1 MSDTKEEL
9 KSLVR
14 SIAEDIEAAVEGRLY
29 KLSNG
34 DTKVI
39 DDMEE
44 WKKSEYDKL
53 VREFKEKHPEDK
65 FDADEMGYDT
75 YQEWM
80 EDEIGTAEDVEE
92 PEEMSLYDYISDQGL
107 GDERFEVDSDK
118 ELDGGKTL
126 FCYGGPTVWVH
137 DDRVCGYW
145 GCDEEVCYLASDAR
159 DAMMDYF
166 QEQWS
171 YVIDK

>member
-14 SIAEDIEAAVEGRLY
+14 SIAEDIEAAVDGRLY
-29 KLSNG
+29 ELPNG

-39 DDMEE
+39 DDMDE
-44 WKKSEYDKL
+44 WKETEYEKIA
-53 VREFKEKHPEDK
+53 REFKDKHPEDK
-65 FDADEMGYDT
+65 FDAEETGFDT
-75 YQEWM
+75 YQEWI
-80 EDEIGTAEDVEE
+80 EDEIGTAEDVED
-92 PEEMSLYDYISDQGL
+92 PEEMSLYDYISKQGL
-107 GDERFEVDSDK
+107 GDDRFEVDSGK

-137 DDRVCGYW
+137 DDCVRGYW
-145 GCDEEVCYLASDAR
+145 GFDEEVYHLASDAR

>member
-29 KLSNG
+29 ELPNG

-39 DDMEE
+39 DDMDE
-44 WKKSEYDKL
+44 WKNAEYRKKAD
-53 VREFKEKHPEDK
+53 EFIETHDGTW
-65 FDADEMGYDT
+65 DADLYDSFDE
-75 YQEWM
+75 YM

-92 PEEMSLYDYISDQGL
+92 PDEMSLYDYISKQGL
-107 GDERFEVDSDK
+107 GDDRFEVDSNK

-126 FCYGGPTVWVH
+126 FCCGGPTVWVH
-137 DDRVCGYW
+137 DDCVRGFVRVPPK
-145 GCDEEVCYLASDAR
+145 SDLR
-159 DAMMDYF
+159 
-166 QEQWS
+166 
-171 YVIDK
+171 